1 MRIALFGGSGT
12 IGSAVASRFTEA
24 GHEVITAS
32 RSNQHRVDTTD
43 PDSIQALFEKLG
55 PVDAVVSAI
64 GGGPFVP
71 TPDATPE
78 QVQEGLA
85 GKLAGQMN
93 LVIKGLPFVRDAGSF
108 TLTSGILNAVPVRGG
123 AIAAAIN
130 GGLESFVHVASHEL
144 PRDIRLNAISPTVLE
159 ESLDKYGPVFPGFQ
173 PTTGRQVADAFLRS
187 VAGLE
192 NGEVIRIW

>member
-1 MRIALFGGSGT
+1 MRIVVFGGSGT
-12 IGSAVASRFTEA
+12 IGSAVTSRLTEA

-32 RSNQHRVDTTD
+32 RSREQKVDTTD
-43 PDSIQALFEKLG
+43 PESVQALFQRLG
-55 PVDAVVSAI
+55 EVDAVVSAI
-64 GGGPFVP
+64 GGGPFAP
-71 TPDATPE
+71 TPEATPE
-78 QVQEGLA
+78 QVQEGLS

-93 LVIKGLPFVRDAGSF
+93 LVIKGLPYIRDAGSF

-159 ESLDKYGPVFPGFQ
+159 ESLDKYGPVFPGFE
-173 PTTGRQVADAFLRS
+173 PTTGRLVADAFLRS
-187 VAGLE
+187 VEGLE
-192 NGEVIRIW
+192 NGKVIRIW

>member
-1 MRIALFGGSGT
+1 MRIAVFGGNGT
-12 IGSAVASRFTEA
+12 IGSAAASRLSEA

-32 RSNQHRVDTTD
+32 RSGEHTVDTTD
-43 PDSIQALFEKLG
+43 PDSVQALFERLG
-55 PVDAVVSAI
+55 TVDAVVSAI

-71 TPDATPE
+71 TPQASPE
-78 QVQEGLA
+78 QVQEGLS

-93 LVIKGLPFVRDAGSF
+93 LVIKGLPYVRDAGSF

-130 GGLESFVHVASHEL
+130 GGLDSFVHVASHEL

-159 ESLDKYGPVFPGFQ
+159 ESLDKYSAVFPGFE
-173 PTTGRQVADAFLRS
+173 PTTARRVADAFLRS
-187 VAGLE
+187 VSGLE
-192 NGEVIRIW
+192 NGKVITLW

>member
-1 MRIALFGGSGT
+1 MRIVIFGGSGT
-12 IGSAVASRFTEA
+12 IGSAVTSRLTEA
-24 GHEVITAS
+24 GHEVVTAS
-32 RSNQHRVDTTD
+32 RSGEHTVDTSD
-43 PDSIQALFEKLG
+43 PESVQALFERLG
-55 PVDAVVSAI
+55 EVDAVVSAI

-71 TPDATPE
+71 TPEASPE
-78 QVQEGLA
+78 QVQQGLS

-93 LVIKGLPFVRDAGSF
+93 LVIKGLPYVSDAGSF
-108 TLTSGILNAVPVRGG
+108 TLTSGILNALPVRGG

-159 ESLDKYGPVFPGFQ
+159 ESLDKYGPVFPGFE
-173 PTTGRQVADAFLRS
+173 PTTGRRVADAFLRS

-192 NGEVIRIW
+192 NGKVIRIW